1 MRKGFLAALAVA
13 VSLAAVGPAAAQ
25 ERATLLLKSGERVSG
40 QLVDMGGSDFTIR
53 VSGDDRRIPIRDVA
67 VVDFTGSAQNL
78 PAAEVNRVGGGRNV
92 LVTRGGEVVEGKL
105 YDVGG
110 RRPLRIT
117 FTIAGQE
124 RDYSSNDV
132 GRIYLA
138 RPGNATATGTGGTP
152 AAGGEGSRTIQVPAN
167 RSWTAT
173 GITVRK
179 GETVR
184 FSARG
189 EVRLGGSADDT
200 SGVNGRQ
207 GAYAP
212 RASAPRVFLGGLI
225 GRVGNGDPFG
235 IGSQEAVPMPS
246 DGQLYL
252 GVNDSTFQDNSGEY
266 TVVVTPAGG
275 ASGSRAIP
283 RR

>member
-1 MRKGFLAALAVA
+1 MRKGFLAALVLALSVA
-13 VSLAAVGPAAAQ
+13 AAGVATAQ

-40 QLVDMGGSDFTIR
+40 QLVDMGGSDFTIT
-53 VSGDDRRIPIRDVA
+53 VGGQERRIPIREVA

-78 PAAEVNRVGGGRNV
+78 PAAEVNRIGGGRHV
-92 LVTRGGEVVEGKL
+92 LVTRGGAIVEGKL

-117 FTIAGQE
+117 FTTSGAE

-138 RPGNATATGTGGTP
+138 RPGAVVGGPATVGSQ
-152 AAGGEGSRTIQVPAN
+152 AGIQVPAN
-167 RSWTAT
+167 RAWTAT

-179 GETVR
+179 GEVVR
-184 FSARG
+184 FSSSG
-189 EVRLGGSADDT
+189 EVRLSQEANGET
-200 SGVNGRQ
+200 TGVNGSQ

-212 RASAPRVFLGGLI
+212 RASAPRVALGGLI

-235 IGSQEAVPMPS
+235 IGGQTSVPMPN

-252 GVNDSTFQDNSGEY
+252 GVNDSTFQDNSGEF

-275 ASGSRAIP
+275 VTGSRAVP
-283 RR
+283 R